1 MTAFRIAPFLPRVA
15 ALPVLLLGVALMATS
30 AGAAAQVPFA
40 PLADGASIPDAA
52 IAELS
57 AASLRDMGHAPVPQ
71 HDSLKP
77 IPGAAK
83 TAGKPFVLYMGAEF
97 CPYCAAERWPL
108 VIALMRFG
116 RFTGLKAT
124 RSSSNDV
131 DPDTAT
137 FSFLGAHYQSQW
149 LDFQGVELSDRNQR
163 PLEKPTPSQEQRFRK
178 FNRPPYTQY
187 PGSIP
192 FVDVDDHWIQV
203 GASVSPTLMGG
214 KDWLEIANQL
224 QLGKGP
230 LWQDVLG
237 SADQLTRK
245 LCVLTQGQPEKVCT
259 AVKRQP

>member
-1 MTAFRIAPFLPRVA
+1 MTTSCSVPIPARFAP
-15 ALPVLLLGVALMATS
+15 LLACLFGLALMAAS
-30 AGAAAQVPFA
+30 AGASAQVPFA
-40 PLADGASIPDAA
+40 PLKDGAAIPQAA

-57 AASLRDMGHAPVPQ
+57 AASLRDMGRAPVPQ

-77 IPGAAK
+77 VPDAPK
-83 TAGKPFVLYMGAEF
+83 TTGKPFVLYMGAEF

-108 VIALMRFG
+108 VMALMRFG
-116 RFTGLKAT
+116 KFTDLKAT

-137 FSFLGAHYQSQW
+137 FSFIGSHYQSQW

-163 PLEKPTPSQEQRFRK
+163 PLEKPTPFQEQRFRK

-230 LWQDVLG
+230 LWQAVLG

-245 LCVLTQGQPEKVCT
+245 LCTLTQGQPEKVCT